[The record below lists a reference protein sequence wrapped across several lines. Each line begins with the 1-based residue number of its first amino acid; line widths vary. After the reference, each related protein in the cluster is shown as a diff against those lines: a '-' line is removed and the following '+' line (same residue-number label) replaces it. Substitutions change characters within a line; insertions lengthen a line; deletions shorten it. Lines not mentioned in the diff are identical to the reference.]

1 MCNNDD
7 ICSLIYFLNFKK
19 MTVAIIFYTNMVISF
34 IQTLVSGLGIFPVT
48 SFETKPFGISVVVGV
63 SEGILCLDLWI

>member
-1 MCNNDD
+1 
-7 ICSLIYFLNFKK
+7 

-34 IQTLVSGLGIFPVT
+34 MQTLVSGLGIFPVT
-48 SFETKPFGISVVVGV
+48 SFKTKPFGISVVVGV